1 MKYLKK
7 DSAFYAFSPDLPPAL
22 KIEAGEAVVMET
34 NDCIGGQIKS
44 EADSMANVDL
54 NRINPVSGPVY
65 IEGAERGDTL
75 AVDIHEINVKD
86 RGIMLAIPGSGTLGD
101 LITVAKTRI
110 IPIRQGRV
118 EFNEKVSLPLK
129 PMIGVIGTAPE
140 NGAVPAGVPGE
151 HGGNMDCKIIAA
163 GSRVYLPVN
172 CPGALLGMGDLHGVM
187 GDGEAVT
194 TALEVAGE
202 VTFSVN
208 IIKGRPFP
216 LPFVETDH
224 RVAAIYSALTSDEA
238 VRGAVRHMAKYLTDY
253 LGLGINEVGMLMSI
267 AGNLTFCQVVN
278 PLQTVRMEFPREILR
293 SYGKPE

>member
-7 DSAFYAFSPDLPPAL
+7 DSAFYAFSRDLPPAI
-22 KIEAGEAVVMET
+22 KIEAGEKVVMET

-44 EADSMANVDL
+44 EGDSMANVDL
-54 NRINPVSGPVY
+54 NRINPASGPVY
-65 IEGAERGDTL
+65 IEGAERGHTL
-75 AVDIHEINVKD
+75 VVDIHEINVED
-86 RGIMLAIPGSGTLGD
+86 RGIMLAIPGTGTLGD
-101 LITVAKTRI
+101 LITEETRI
-110 IPIRQGRV
+110 IPIREGRV

-140 NGAVPAGVPGE
+140 NGAVPAGFPGD
-151 HGGNMDCKIIAA
+151 HGGNMDCKLIAA
-163 GSRVYLPVN
+163 ASRVYLPVN
-172 CPGALLGMGDLHGVM
+172 CPGALLGMGDLHGLM

-216 LPFVETDH
+216 LPFVETAD
-224 RVAAIYSALTSDEA
+224 RVATIYSALTSDEA
-238 VRGAVRHMAKYLTDY
+238 ARGAARHMAKYLTDY
-253 LGLGINEVGMLMSI
+253 LELGINEAGMLLSI
-267 AGNLTFCQVVN
+267 AGNLKFCQVVN

-293 SYGKPE
+293 KYSKPK